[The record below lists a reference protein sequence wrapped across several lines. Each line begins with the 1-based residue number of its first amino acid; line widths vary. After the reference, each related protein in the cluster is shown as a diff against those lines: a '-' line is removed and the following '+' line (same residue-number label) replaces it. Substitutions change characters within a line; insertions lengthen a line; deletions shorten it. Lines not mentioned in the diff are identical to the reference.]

1 MVIQQMIDQYK
12 QRRDDAKE
20 RLGKGHGN
28 FVAYWNIVDALTKPD
43 PKEALLVKIAYAR
56 DAIVRHDQE
65 NWNNR
70 SGYREY
76 YRRYIELLE
85 QALQELDSVKEQE
98 DGTQDARTSRDSARS
113 GL

>member
-1 MVIQQMIDQYK
+1 MALQQMINQYE
-12 QRRDDAKE
+12 QWRDDAQE
-20 RLGKGHGN
+20 RLGKGHVD

-65 NWNNR
+65 VWNNR

-76 YRRYIELLE
+76 YRRDIELLE

-98 DGTQDARTSRDSARS
+98 HGAENARVADSP
-113 GL
+113 L